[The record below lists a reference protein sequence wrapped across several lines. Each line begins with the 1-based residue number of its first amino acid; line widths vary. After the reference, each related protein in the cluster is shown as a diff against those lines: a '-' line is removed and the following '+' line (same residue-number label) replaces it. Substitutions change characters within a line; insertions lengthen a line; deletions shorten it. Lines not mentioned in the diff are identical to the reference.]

1 MQYRAF
7 GNTGIKLSA
16 LGFGAMRLP
25 EIERNG
31 KGQVDEENAIHVIRR
46 AFELGVNYIDTAYIY
61 HGGNSEVVVG
71 KAIKGWRDRII
82 LSSKSPGHL
91 IKKPGDY
98 RRILEE
104 QLTRLQEDYL
114 DLYFFHGISYQS
126 FLDIDKQANWL
137 KEAEQAKSEGLI
149 KHITF
154 SFHAPPGELIQLVD
168 LGVFAGVLCQYNFL
182 DRSNEEAIAYAKSK
196 GLGVAVMGPVGGGR
210 IAGLPEKIRQEMN
223 LPVESNVELALRF
236 VLANPNVTCALSGMG
251 SQRMVEENVRY
262 AGNAE
267 PLKPAEVGAIN
278 ALMEKY
284 RKLADLYCTGC
295 KYCLPCPKGIDIPS
309 IFNLYNYH
317 NVYGLKDYARE
328 NYAGYGNQ
336 PWLPKEKADAC
347 VECGA
352 CEKKCPQKI
361 KIREQ
366 LKEAHRVLVTNNS

>member
-1 MQYRAF
+1 MQYRTF

-25 EIERNG
+25 EVELNG
-31 KGQVDEENAIHVIRR
+31 KKQIDEEKALQIIQR
-46 AFELGVNYIDTAYIY
+46 AFGLGVNYIDTAYIY

-71 KAIKGWRDRII
+71 KVIKGWRDRIF

-114 DLYFFHGISYQS
+114 DFYYFHGISYQS
-126 FLDIDKQANWL
+126 FMDIDKQANWL
-137 KEAEQAKSEGLI
+137 KEAEQAKAEGLI
-149 KHITF
+149 KQIAF
-154 SFHAPPGELIQLVD
+154 SFHDPPEELIQLVD
-168 LGVFAGVLCQYNFL
+168 LGVFTGVLCQYNFL
-182 DRSNEEAIAYAKSK
+182 DRSNEEAIAYAHSK

-210 IAGLPEKIRQEMN
+210 IAGLPEKIRQEVN
-223 LPVESNVELALRF
+223 LPVDSNVELALRF
-236 VLANPNVTCALSGMG
+236 VLANPNITCALSGMG
-251 SQRMVEENVRY
+251 SLQMVEENVRY

-267 PLKPAEVGAIN
+267 PLKPDEVGAIN
-278 ALMEKY
+278 TLMEKY

-295 KYCLPCPKGIDIPS
+295 NYCLPCPKGIDIPS
-309 IFNLYNYH
+309 IFELYNYH

-328 NYAGYGNQ
+328 NYAEYGKQ
-336 PWLPKEKADAC
+336 PWLPKLKADAC
-347 VECGA
+347 SQCGA
-352 CEKKCPQKI
+352 CELKCPQKI

-366 LKEAHRVLVTNNS
+366 LQETHRVLGG